1 MIRIIWLLISIAVC
15 GCDLQIKQ
23 PEDKA
28 PGQVKKYSIE
38 QFFKNT
44 DIYAAGFSPDESKLL
59 VTSNETGIYNLFA
72 LPVNGSKAEQL
83 TKSTTESFFAISYFP
98 EDNRILFSADEGG
111 NELDHIYLLI
121 ENGVISDLTPWEQAK
136 SEFFGWARDK
146 KSFFFISNKR
156 DQKFFDLYETNLQDF
171 QSTLVYLNESG
182 LDVEAISS
190 DKRYLALSKSITSSN
205 NELYIFDIL
214 RKTTS
219 HISKHEGDALYD
231 AQFFDVGVRNLF
243 YRTNENNEF
252 QYLVKYNLETGAKEK
267 AWGTN
272 WDVWYAYDSYNEK
285 YRIIGLNE
293 DARTIVIV
301 VDLATGDIVSM
312 PDFGEGDIK
321 RISVSK
327 SENLLFMAVG
337 NSVSPNNIYIYD
349 FRSKDLKKL
358 TNTLNP
364 EINAEDLVPGV
375 VVRYSSF
382 DGLRIPAIYYQPH
395 NATVGNTVPALIWVH
410 GGPGGQSR
418 LSYSAL
424 IQYLVNHDYA
434 VLAVNN
440 RGSDG
445 YGKSFNKMD
454 DRKHGDVDLK
464 DCIYGKSFLAS
475 TGVVDQE
482 NIGIIGGSYG
492 GYMTMAALAFAPQE
506 FAVGVNIFGV
516 TNWLRTLR
524 SIPPYWESFR
534 KALYAEM
541 GDPETED
548 SVMLYN
554 SSPLFHAKNV
564 IKPLIVLQGKNDPRV
579 LQAESDEIVEAV
591 RKKGVPVEYILFD
604 DEGHGFVK
612 KENEI
617 EAYGKILAF
626 LDKYL
631 KRKESKK

>member
-1 MIRIIWLLISIAVC
+1 M
-15 GCDLQIKQ
+15 QIKQ

-28 PGQVKKYSIE
+28 PGKVKKYSIE

-44 DIYAAGFSPDESKLL
+44 DIYAAGFSHDESKLL
-59 VTSNETGIYNLFA
+59 VTSNETGIFNLFT
-72 LPVNGSKAEQL
+72 LPVYGSKADQL

-98 EDNRILFSADEGG
+98 EDDRILYSADEGG
-111 NELDHIYLLI
+111 NELDHIYLLN
-121 ENGVISDLTPWEQAK
+121 ENGTIRDLTPWEQAK
-136 SEFFGWARDK
+136 SEFFGWTRDK

-171 QSTLVYLNESG
+171 QSNLIYLNESG

-205 NELYIFDIL
+205 NELYIFDIV
-214 RKTTS
+214 RKETT
-219 HISKHEGDALYD
+219 HISKHEGDAQYD
-231 AQFFDVGVRNLF
+231 AQFFDVRGRNLF
-243 YRTNENNEF
+243 YLTNENNEF

-301 VDLATGDIVSM
+301 VDLSTGDIVSM
-312 PDFGEGDIK
+312 PDFGDSDIK

-337 NSVSPNNIYIYD
+337 SSIYPNDIYIYD
-349 FRSKDLKKL
+349 FRTNDLKKL

-364 EINAEDLVPGV
+364 EIDPEDLVPGV
-375 VVRYSSF
+375 IVHYSSF

-395 NATVGNTVPALIWVH
+395 NASVGNTVPALIWVH

-434 VLAVNN
+434 ILAVNN

-516 TNWLRTLR
+516 TNWLRTLK

-554 SSPLFHAKNV
+554 SSPLFHAKNIV
-564 IKPLIVLQGKNDPRV
+564 KPLIVLQGKNDPRV

-591 RKKGVPVEYILFD
+591 RKKGVPVEYILFE

-617 EAYGKILAF
+617 EGYGKILTF

-631 KRKESKK
+631 KRKVKKD